1 MVITSFI
8 TFLEILLNLFR
19 LFIHITFIYSY
30 SSTFIAGI
38 VLGLLAATI
47 TTTQQQQFIYNILN
61 FVTSIFDLF
70 KSIVVSISSIAAL
83 LFRLLPRQFTVFI
96 QIFEQFEILIGFLY
110 NLLLLTTTQFTELLI
125 RGYIY
130 FLRPRIPIPNPN
142 LH

>member
-19 LFIHITFIYSY
+19 LLIHITFIYSY
-30 SSTFIAGI
+30 FSTFIAGI

-83 LFRLLPRQFTVFI
+83 LFRLLPRQFSVFI

>member
-19 LFIHITFIYSY
+19 LLIHITFIYSY
-30 SSTFIAGI
+30 FSTFIAGI

-70 KSIVVSISSIAAL
+70 KSIVVSISSIVAL
-83 LFRLLPRQFTVFI
+83 LFRLLPRQFSVFI